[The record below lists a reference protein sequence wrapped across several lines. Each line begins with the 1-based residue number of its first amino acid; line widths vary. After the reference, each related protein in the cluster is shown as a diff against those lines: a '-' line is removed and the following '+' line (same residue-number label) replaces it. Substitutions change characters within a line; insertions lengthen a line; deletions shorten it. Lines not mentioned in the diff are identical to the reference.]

1 MNKLFIRILTVIFTL
16 TATPAFAG
24 KWLDYGYG
32 LINIEKY
39 TFITPQV
46 VENPLLRCIDGK
58 LNEIF
63 STEYV
68 KKIPE
73 EKRKTAKAAFTAA
86 IYFDN
91 DAFTLTI
98 VDATCDK
105 DEADNAL
112 ADAMKRVIKLLSSND
127 GYLQF

>member
-1 MNKLFIRILTVIFTL
+1 MNKLSIRILTVIFTL
-16 TATPAFAG
+16 TAAPAFAG

-46 VENPLLRCIDGK
+46 VVNPLLGCIDGK
-58 LNEIF
+58 VYEAF
-63 STEYV
+63 STEI